1 MNASSERLG
10 IQLERLK
17 RTANRIEKLHAE
29 GKVAQRDVDS
39 VYEGLYVRSLTVF
52 EAFIEDLFFDI
63 MLGRVTYPAKR
74 GVAPK
79 VRVGTAAGLYAVLKL
94 GRSHLDW
101 LPYVHTQDRAKV
113 FLRLGR
119 PFCELDA
126 STVETIYRWTVVRN
140 RIAHDSREAEAS
152 FTRHILNEYPLPPRR
167 RNPVGFLRQIVQM
180 APPTS
185 RFEVVLGEMAIV
197 ARDLSP

>member
-1 MNASSERLG
+1 M
-10 IQLERLK
+10 
-17 RTANRIEKLHAE
+17 LHAAD
-29 GKVAQRDVDS
+29 VVVSRDVDS

-63 MLGRVTYPAKR
+63 MLGRVAYPARR

-79 VRVGTAAGLYAVLKL
+79 VRVGTAGGLYAVLKP

-101 LPYVHTQDRAKV
+101 LPYHHTQDRARV
-113 FLRLGR
+113 FLRQGR

-126 STVETIYRWTVVRN
+126 QTVETMRRWTVVRN

-152 FTRHILNEYPLPPRR
+152 FKKHILNEYPLPARR
-167 RNPVGFLRQIVQM
+167 RNPVGFLRQVVQV
-180 APPTS
+180 APDTS
-185 RFEVVLGEMAIV
+185 RFEVVLGEMAMI